1 VRRHRCMMAGEGSDG
16 APSGGESEVDSLT
29 TQIEELATQIAHHSH
44 LYYNLAAPEITDA
57 EFDELWDE
65 LKRISPKHPQLSRVG
80 ADVAPGS
87 VKVVHMF
94 PMRSLDKATTED
106 EISHFV
112 TETTAQG
119 RRFIAQPKLDGSAL
133 SLEYRRGK
141 LVTAATRGSGE
152 RGEDVTANARRIPN
166 IPFEIPWPGDCHI
179 RGEVV
184 MPLATFRD
192 VYAEVAPNP
201 RNLAAGALRQKH
213 IEKGKSDAKH
223 LEFYAYDVRFVG
235 PDSRHPDSPE
245 PEFMKSDS
253 QAAKW
258 LKGQGIT
265 IAGDTVIEAESAEDV
280 CEEMVALTVDYTK
293 NRDKFDWEIDG
304 IVFKLDN
311 FEKRKL
317 LGMTAHH
324 PRWALAWKFPP
335 EQATTVLMG
344 VEWQTGRTGAVTPV
358 AHVAPV
364 VVSGVTV
371 EKTTLHNAGEVER
384 LGINIGDKVRVVR
397 RGDVIPKV
405 IESLGRANKSDLV
418 GRKHANGEEFV
429 GKLPSKEAILIPDNC
444 PKCNNE
450 LVVDGAF
457 IKCLDLSCGA
467 RQVHSLIYWCRA
479 LEMDGIGVKLAEQ
492 LSESGMVDSIA
503 DLYNLDMEHML
514 TLERMAEKSASNV
527 LAEIEATRSLTLTQ
541 FLAALGLP
549 KIGPELAEAFAE
561 NVGSFA
567 ALIELVEHRN
577 DTPATD
583 DDGNQAKYS
592 NAIASLIEIDGV
604 GSTVAERLLNGLA
617 QRKEVITRLNEQLN
631 ISDVEKRIAT
641 GSLLGLTFCL
651 TGALSRPRKEV
662 ELQIKSVGGKT
673 TTSVSG
679 KLDYLVAGENA
690 GSKLDK
696 ANRLSVKVLS
706 EQELDVMMVDISS
719 PHREVG
725 QETAPKVDEP
735 EGGEELKNQD
745 SKDQTSISDF

>member
-1 VRRHRCMMAGEGSDG
+1 MMAGEGSDAG
-16 APSGGESEVDSLT
+16 PSGGESEAGSLT
-29 TQIEELATQIAHHSH
+29 ARIEELATQIAHHSH
-44 LYYNLAAPEITDA
+44 LYYNLAEPEITDA

-65 LKRISPKHPQLSRVG
+65 LKRISPQHPQLSRVG

-106 EISHFV
+106 EICHFV

-141 LVTAATRGSGE
+141 LVRAATRGSGE

-166 IPFEIPWPGDCHI
+166 IPFEIPWSGDCHI

-192 VYAEVAPNP
+192 IYAEVAPNP

-213 IEKGKSDAKH
+213 IEKGKADAKH
-223 LEFYAYDVRFVG
+223 LEFYAYDVRFVS
-235 PDSRHPDSPE
+235 PDLRHPDSPE

-258 LKGQGIT
+258 LQEHGIT

-280 CEEMVALTVDYTK
+280 CEGMIALTADYTK
-293 NRDKFDWEIDG
+293 NRENFDWEIDG

-384 LGINIGDKVRVVR
+384 LGIKIGDKVRVVR

-405 IESLGRANKSDLV
+405 IESLGRAKKADLV
-418 GRKHANGEEFV
+418 GRKHANGAEFV
-429 GKLPSKEAILIPDNC
+429 GKLPSKEAIMIPDTC
-444 PKCNNE
+444 PKCDNE

-457 IKCLDLSCGA
+457 LKCLDLSCGA

-492 LSESGMVDSIA
+492 LSESGFVDSIA
-503 DLYNLDMEHML
+503 DLYNLDMENML

-561 NVGSFA
+561 NVGNLVS
-567 ALIELVEHRN
+567 LMELVENRN
-577 DTPATD
+577 DAPATD
-583 DDGNQAKYS
+583 DDGNQEKYN

-604 GSTVAERLLNGLA
+604 GSTVAERLLDGLA
-617 QRKEVITRLNEQLN
+617 QRKDVITRLNESLN
-631 ISDVEKRIAT
+631 ISDVEKRVAT

-690 GSKLDK
+690 GSKFDK
-696 ANRLSVKVLS
+696 ANRLSVKVLT
-706 EQELDVMMVDISS
+706 EQELNEMMGDITS
-719 PHREVG
+719 PSREVAP
-725 QETAPKVDEP
+725 EKTPKVDQP
-735 EGGEELKNQD
+735 EDEEEGLNNQD
-745 SKDQTSISDF
+745 TNEQTSLSDF

>member
-1 VRRHRCMMAGEGSDG
+1 MMVGEGSDDG
-16 APSGGESEVDSLT
+16 PTGGETEAGLLMKR
-29 TQIEELATQIAHHSH
+29 IEELAIQIAHHSH
-44 LYYNLAAPEITDA
+44 LYYNIAAPEITDS

-65 LKRISPKHPQLSRVG
+65 LKRISPQHPQLSRVG

-94 PMRSLDKATTED
+94 PMRSLDKATTGD
-106 EISHFV
+106 EIFHFV

-141 LVTAATRGSGE
+141 LVRASTRGSGE

-166 IPFEIPWPGDCHI
+166 IPFELPWPGDCHI

-184 MPLATFRD
+184 MPLAIFRD
-192 VYAEVAPNP
+192 IYAEVAPNP

-213 IEKGKSDAKH
+213 IEKGKAKAEH

-235 PDSRHPDSPE
+235 AESRHPDSPQ
-245 PEFMKSDS
+245 PEFMESDS

-258 LKGQGIT
+258 LQEQGIT

-280 CEEMVALTVDYTK
+280 SQGMIALTVDYTK
-293 NRDKFDWEIDG
+293 NRSNFDWEIDG

-311 FEKRKL
+311 FEKRQL

-335 EQATTVLMG
+335 EQATTVLMK

-405 IESLGRANKSDLV
+405 IESLGRASKADLI
-418 GRKHANGEEFV
+418 GRKHANGEEF
-429 GKLPSKEAILIPDNC
+429 GGELPLKKAIIIPNNC
-444 PKCNNE
+444 PKCDNE
-450 LVVDGAF
+450 LVIDGAF
-457 IKCLDLSCGA
+457 LKCLDLSCGA
-467 RQVHSLIYWCRA
+467 RHVHSLIYWCRA

-492 LSESGMVDSIA
+492 LSESGLVDSIA
-503 DLYNLDMEHML
+503 DMYKLDMEKLL

-527 LAEIEATRSLTLTQ
+527 LAEIEATRSLNLTQ
-541 FLAALGLP
+541 FLSALGLP
-549 KIGPELAEAFAE
+549 KIGPELAESFAE
-561 NVGSFA
+561 NVGSLA
-567 ALIELVEHRN
+567 SLMELVEHRN
-577 DTPATD
+577 DAPVTD
-583 DDGNQAKYS
+583 DNGNQAKYN

-617 QRKEVITRLNEQLN
+617 QRQDVISRLNESLT
-631 ISDVEKRIAT
+631 ILDVEKRVAT

-696 ANRLSVKVLS
+696 ANRLGVNVLS
-706 EQELDVMMVDISS
+706 EQGLIDMIGDITSS
-719 PHREVG
+719 SSEVK
-725 QETAPKVDEP
+725 QETVSESDKSGV
-735 EGGEELKNQD
+735 EEQESKNQD
-745 SKDQTSISDF
+745 ENGQTSLTDF

>member
-1 VRRHRCMMAGEGSDG
+1 MMAGEGSDDG
-16 APSGGESEVDSLT
+16 SSEGEIEADSLT
-29 TQIEELATQIAHHSH
+29 AQIQELATRIAHHSH

-65 LKRISPKHPQLSRVG
+65 LKRISPQHPQLNMVG

-106 EISHFV
+106 EIRHFV

-141 LVTAATRGSGE
+141 LVRAATRGSGE
-152 RGEDVTANARRIPN
+152 RGEDVTANARRISN
-166 IPFEIPWPGDCHI
+166 IPFEIPWPGDCHV

-184 MPLATFRD
+184 MPLATFHD

-213 IEKGKSDAKH
+213 IETGKAKAEH

-235 PDSRHPDSPE
+235 ADSRHPDSPE

-258 LKGQGIT
+258 LQDQGIT
-265 IAGDTVIEAESAEDV
+265 IAGDTVIESESAEDV
-280 CEEMVALTVDYTK
+280 CKGMVALTVDYTE
-293 NRDKFDWEIDG
+293 NRDNFDWEIDG

-317 LGMTAHH
+317 LGTTAHH

-335 EQATTVLMG
+335 EQATTVLMR

-384 LGINIGDKVRVVR
+384 LGINVGDKVRVVR

-405 IESLGRANKSDLV
+405 IESLGRATKADLV
-418 GRKHANGEEFV
+418 GRKHANGEEFDS
-429 GKLPSKEAILIPDNC
+429 KLPPKEAINIPDKC
-444 PKCNNE
+444 PKCDND
-450 LVVDGAF
+450 LVIDGAF
-457 IKCLDLSCGA
+457 LKCLDLSCAA
-467 RQVHSLIYWCRA
+467 RQMHSLIYWCRA

-492 LSESGMVDSIA
+492 LSESGLVDSIA
-503 DLYNLDMEHML
+503 DMYNLDMENLL

-527 LAEIEATRSLTLTQ
+527 LAEIEATRNLTLTQ

-561 NVGSFA
+561 NVGS
-567 ALIELVEHRN
+567 LESLMELVEHRN
-577 DTPATD
+577 DAPATD
-583 DDGNQAKYS
+583 DDGNQAKH
-592 NAIASLIEIDGV
+592 NDAIASLIEIDGV

-617 QRKEVITRLNEQLN
+617 QRQDVISRLNEALT
-631 ISDVEKRIAT
+631 ISDVEKRVAT

-706 EQELDVMMVDISS
+706 EKELNDMIGKITTS
-719 PHREVG
+719 PGEVK
-725 QETAPKVDEP
+725 QETMPKSDKPKDE
-735 EGGEELKNQD
+735 EEESENQGENE
-745 SKDQTSISDF
+745 QTSLSDF

>member
-1 VRRHRCMMAGEGSDG
+1 MMAGEGSDDG
-16 APSGGESEVDSLT
+16 PPEGGTESGILVAR
-29 TQIEELATQIAHHSH
+29 IEELASQIGYHSH

-57 EFDELWDE
+57 KFDELWDE
-65 LKRISPKHPQLSRVG
+65 LKRISPLHPQLSRVG

-106 EISHFV
+106 EICHFV

-119 RRFIAQPKLDGSAL
+119 RIFIAQPKLDGSAL

-141 LVTAATRGSGE
+141 LVRAATRGSGE

-166 IPFEIPWPGDCHI
+166 IPFELPWSGDCHI

-184 MPLATFRD
+184 MPLATFHD
-192 VYAEVAPNP
+192 VYAKVAPNP

-213 IEKGKSDAKH
+213 IEKGKAKAEH
-223 LEFYAYDVRFVG
+223 LEFYAYDVRFVSA
-235 PDSRHPDSPE
+235 DLRHPDSPD

-253 QAAKW
+253 QAVKW
-258 LKGQGIT
+258 LQEQGIT

-280 CEEMVALTVDYTK
+280 CKGMVALTIDYTE
-293 NRDKFDWEIDG
+293 NRDNFDWEIDG

-335 EQATTVLMG
+335 EQATTVLMR

-405 IESLGRANKSDLV
+405 IESLGRASKADLV
-418 GRKHANGEEFV
+418 GRKHANGEKFGGE
-429 GKLPSKEAILIPDNC
+429 LPPKEEVNIPNNC
-444 PKCNNE
+444 PKCDNE

-457 IKCLDLSCGA
+457 LKCLDLSCGA
-467 RQVHSLIYWCRA
+467 RHVHSLIYWCRA

-492 LSESGMVDSIA
+492 LSVSGLVDSIA
-503 DLYNLDMEHML
+503 DMYDLGMDDLL

-549 KIGPELAEAFAE
+549 KIGPELAESFAE
-561 NVGSFA
+561 NIGSLA
-567 ALIELVEHRN
+567 SLMELVEHRN
-577 DTPATD
+577 DAPATD
-583 DDGNQAKYS
+583 DDGHQAKYN
-592 NAIASLIEIDGV
+592 NATAFLIEIDGV

-617 QRKEVITRLNEQLN
+617 QRQDVISRLSEALT
-631 ISDVEKRIAT
+631 ISDVEKQVVT
-641 GSLLGLTFCL
+641 GSLLDLTFCL

-662 ELQIKSVGGKT
+662 ELQIKSAGGKT

-706 EQELDVMMVDISS
+706 EQELNDMIGDITS
-719 PHREVG
+719 PSKEVA
-725 QETAPKVDEP
+725 QEKTPKVDQP
-735 EGGEELKNQD
+735 EDEAELKNQGENG
-745 SKDQTSISDF
+745 QTSLSDF

>member
-1 VRRHRCMMAGEGSDG
+1 MMAGEGSDSG
-16 APSGGESEVDSLT
+16 PSGGESEVGSLT
-29 TQIEELATQIAHHSH
+29 ARIEELATQIAHHSH

-87 VKVVHMF
+87 AKVVHMF

-106 EISHFV
+106 EICHFV

-213 IEKGKSDAKH
+213 IEKGKADAKH
-223 LEFYAYDVRFVG
+223 LEFYAYDVRFVS

-258 LKGQGIT
+258 LKGQGIK

-280 CEEMVALTVDYTK
+280 CEGMIALTVDYTEK
-293 NRDKFDWEIDG
+293 RDNFDWEIDG

-405 IESLGRANKSDLV
+405 IESLGRAKKADLV
-418 GRKHANGEEFV
+418 GRKHANGEKFTS
-429 GKLPSKEAILIPDNC
+429 KLPSKEAILIPDNC
-444 PKCNNE
+444 PKCDNE

-467 RQVHSLIYWCRA
+467 RQVHSLIYWCRV

-492 LSESGMVDSIA
+492 LSESGLVDSIA
-503 DLYNLDMEHML
+503 DLYNLDMENML

-567 ALIELVEHRN
+567 ALMELVEHRN
-577 DTPATD
+577 DVPATD
-583 DDGNQAKYS
+583 EDGNQAKYS

-617 QRKEVITRLNEQLN
+617 QRKEVITRLNESLT
-631 ISDVEKRIAT
+631 ISDVEKRVAT

-651 TGALSRPRKEV
+651 TGALSKPRKEV

-679 KLDYLVAGENA
+679 KLDYLVAGENS

-706 EQELDVMMVDISS
+706 EQELDVMMADITSL
-719 PHREVG
+719 HREVV

-735 EGGEELKNQD
+735 EGGEGLKNQD
-745 SKDQTSISDF
+745 TKEQTSLSDF

>member
-1 VRRHRCMMAGEGSDG
+1 MMAGEGSDDG
-16 APSGGESEVDSLT
+16 PPEGETESGLLAAR
-29 TQIEELATQIAHHSH
+29 IEELASQIGHHSH
-44 LYYNLAAPEITDA
+44 LYYNLAAPEITDS

-65 LKRISPKHPQLSRVG
+65 LKRVSPQHPQLSRVG

-94 PMRSLDKATTED
+94 PMRSLDKATTGD

-112 TETTAQG
+112 KETTAQG

-141 LVTAATRGSGE
+141 LVRAATRGSGE

-166 IPFEIPWPGDCHI
+166 IPFELPWPGDCHV

-213 IEKGKSDAKH
+213 IEKGKGKAEH
-223 LEFYAYDVRFVG
+223 LEFYAYDVRFVSA
-235 PDSRHPDSPE
+235 DSRHPDSPD

-253 QAAKW
+253 QAVKW
-258 LKGQGIT
+258 LQEQGIT
-265 IAGDTVIEAESAEDV
+265 IAGDTVIESESAEDV
-280 CEEMVALTVDYTK
+280 CKGMVALTVDYTEK
-293 NRDKFDWEIDG
+293 RDNFDWEIDG

-335 EQATTVLMG
+335 EQATTVLMR

-358 AHVAPV
+358 AHVSPV

-405 IESLGRANKSDLV
+405 IESLGRASKSDLV
-418 GRKHANGEEFV
+418 GRKHANGETFSGE
-429 GKLPSKEAILIPDNC
+429 LPPKKEISIPNKC
-444 PKCNNE
+444 PKCDNE

-457 IKCLDLSCGA
+457 LKCLDLSCGA
-467 RQVHSLIYWCRA
+467 RHVHSLIYWCRA

-492 LSESGMVDSIA
+492 LSESGLVDSIA
-503 DLYNLDMEHML
+503 DMYDLGMDDLL

-527 LAEIEATRSLTLTQ
+527 LAEIEATKCLTLTQ

-549 KIGPELAEAFAE
+549 KIGPELAESFAE

-567 ALIELVEHRN
+567 SLMELVEHRN
-577 DTPATD
+577 DAPAID
-583 DDGNQAKYS
+583 DDGHQAKYN

-617 QRKEVITRLNEQLN
+617 QRKDVISRLSEALT
-631 ISDVEKRIAT
+631 ISDVEKQVVT
-641 GSLLGLTFCL
+641 GSLLDLTFCL

-662 ELQIKSVGGKT
+662 ELQIKSAGGKT

-706 EQELDVMMVDISS
+706 EQELNDMIGDITS
-719 PHREVG
+719 PSREVA
-725 QETAPKVDEP
+725 QEKTLKVNQSEDED
-735 EGGEELKNQD
+735 ELKNQGENG
-745 SKDQTSISDF
+745 QTSLSDF

>member
-1 VRRHRCMMAGEGSDG
+1 MGIRDG
-16 APSGGESEVDSLT
+16 DSNSEAT
-29 TQIEELATQIAHHSH
+29 RIEELATQIAHHSH

-119 RRFIAQPKLDGSAL
+119 RIFIAQPKLDGSAL

-213 IEKGKSDAKH
+213 IKKGKSDAKH

-527 LAEIEATRSLTLTQ
+527 LVEIEATRSLTLTQ

-725 QETAPKVDEP
+725 QETALKVDEP
-735 EGGEELKNQD
+735 QGGEELKNQD